1 MPAASSFTPTSD
13 HVIVWLD
20 ENMAVTGNY
29 TSEKELLETDVDLT
43 SLPQSISSQ
52 RINELILATAPELT
66 SEIREHLII
75 RPLNMFSD
83 ENVCLRFI
91 QDSLAAGKK
100 VFLITSGQKGRLIV
114 PQVHNILSRS
124 IYVFCGNRQ
133 WHEQWARP
141 YDNDIEIYDDDQGVF
156 GKVISDIA
164 IHYLTKG
171 QNRQD
176 GPTAAAQYLKWSV
189 RLFRSATLIDG
200 IDRTDF
206 INVVNEELADIQP
219 QQPCH

>member
-1 MPAASSFTPTSD
+1 MAAASSSTPQPD

-29 TSEKELLETDVDLT
+29 TSEKELLEAASDLT
-43 SLPQSISSQ
+43 PPPQPISSQ
-52 RINELILATAPELT
+52 LILAAAPELAL
-66 SEIREHLII
+66 EIHEHLII

-83 ENVCLRFI
+83 ENKCLRFI
-91 QDSLAAGKK
+91 NDSLTAGKK

>member
-1 MPAASSFTPTSD
+1 MAAASSSTPTSD

-29 TSEKELLETDVDLT
+29 TSEKELLETGVDLT

-91 QDSLAAGKK
+91 QDSLAARKK

-124 IYVFCGNRQ
+124 IYVFCGDRQ
-133 WHEQWARP
+133 LHEDWTQQYR
-141 YDNDIEIYDDDQGVF
+141 NDIEVYDDDLGVF

-176 GPTAAAQYLKWSV
+176 GPIATVQYLRWSIQ
-189 RLFRSATLIDG
+189 LFKSATLIDK
-200 IDRTDF
+200 IDRTAYIDA
-206 INVVNEELADIQP
+206 VNEELEDLQS
-219 QQPCH
+219 QQPND